1 MALLQKFWCFSEDL
15 AEKRHNLSA
24 DDLRVA
30 LSDTEPNAA
39 TGTNLA
45 SIAEIAAGNGYP
57 AGGLLAPIVSS
68 AQAGGTYKLVL
79 GDVVIT
85 AAGGPLGPF
94 RYFILQ
100 CHRRPGHRLGRPWG
114 VRQHRRRR
122 NLHLECRSGYRRPA
136 DWIGERIWPNTQ
148 SARQTRC

>member
-1 MALLQKFWCFSEDL
+1 MALLQKFWCFPEDL

-30 LSDTEPNAA
+30 LSNTAPNAA

-45 SIAEIAAGNGYP
+45 SIDEIGAGNGYS
-57 AGGLLAPIVSS
+57 AGGLPAPIASS
-68 AQAGGTYKLVL
+68 AQVAGTYKLVL

-94 RYFILQ
+94 RYFIL
-100 CHRRPGHRLGRPWG
+100 RNATADRVIGWADLGVSVSIGDGETFTWDADPDAG
-114 VRQHRRRR
+114 VLQI
-122 NLHLECRSGYRRPA
+122 A
-136 DWIGERIWPNTQ
+136 
-148 SARQTRC
+148 